1 METTPILNEPNSS
14 YNTNAI
20 QQLLADIQR
29 LHKNA
34 LAYAEVCQQAI
45 TNTDDIIDVT
55 VNNADGSTTTVQV
68 PSFANIQR
76 RLAIIE
82 HNVASIVGMQ
92 NGKDLYAQLLEANNE
107 VRTLV
112 HMSLLNTTEPI
123 ASLKS
128 TVAADNN
135 VVQLGNDLLERAT
148 TLGMHLQVDVTGKVS
163 AYMTKCQVTKYLMSD
178 GMFAKF
184 QSIEASLGI
193 ELTHAGFLAE
203 LQSNG
208 FVEGTDYDVEDFT
221 QTLRA
226 RRPMS
231 NGAFNILFR
240 KLNSD
245 SSMSVKLDTMQYS
258 STNANVAGSLTL
270 KTGDTLSTPTGDV
283 LFTITA
289 IDVLSNTCV
298 LQRKAGL
305 NNIAADISKLVY
317 CDDVV
322 QKVVD
327 VPIKHSEKFA
337 VFLSPVHD
345 AYNTISAYSPTL
357 LVDVSKLT
365 IRNKDN
371 ELINANSYMLAYG
384 DANIGAY
391 IQAIATDMQ
400 PPAKYAV
407 KPDKPQLNVNEYKVI
422 QLNTHLTD
430 NVDKTRILQLYEQ
443 KRSLQQELSALDSD
457 ISKLK
462 QQLSTQNY
470 KNDSERKNI
479 QEQWVAASKDRAQKA
494 QTLSNIVDQ
503 MLNVNSQAYDAL
515 YDPKFRIRGFLPVQD
530 PSVSRYT
537 SPQHIVQFKVQY
549 RYVSLNGTVAKADT
563 FDIEQDGKTT
573 TAAFSTWNEVFT
585 PLRRK
590 IINDGMTMWEPVNA
604 DSIDAISCNQLDI
617 PINPNETVQIRVKAI
632 GEAGY
637 PNILNESD
645 WSNIMSVTFPESLAP
660 NAQFVS
666 LKDELMI
673 DKQNIM
679 LENMLDNKGVTEH
692 ISTAMIE
699 NNTYFAHKAQNLAS
713 GFYTQELANVS
724 VYEKMLEMSNT
735 IKQLQDIIINQGS
748 MLRIS
753 LLDEEGNETEVLNGS
768 TTTLYAGAYCD
779 KFDMSNRDNYGSILS
794 KQYYVKFTNI
804 GTQAISI
811 YPKYHGALNEAIDN
825 IKADNIWNAPIAP
838 LSSSYQGTN
847 VDSKDA
853 FWTAPLGSRQLKG
866 QILYVGT
873 KNVAGTQ
880 DLYSTLTSAII
891 PSIFEKS
898 DIDESAQ
905 EDKKIWVQPTNDG
918 AYISVALKS
927 GAESKYICVSSKHPD
942 YIAYLAATDKTA
954 TKKKLDELFKSLQS
968 QYNLIA
974 KGEQQQGLPD
984 GDLTIDNAPKVL
996 FDTNDKYLS
1005 GQNTRGAFLTIAPL
1019 NQSSIQVANSSSAA
1033 NVAVEPGSAKSILVP
1048 LLFQARMTDYS
1059 GGIDMNVSL
1068 DSAQFQYSKTVN
1080 LHTYIGGKEFVF
1092 DVKIYADFRA
1102 TSSIIGVVSTT
1113 SMKSMLG

>member
-1 METTPILNEPNSS
+1 
-14 YNTNAI
+14 
-20 QQLLADIQR
+20 
-29 LHKNA
+29 
-34 LAYAEVCQQAI
+34 
-45 TNTDDIIDVT
+45 
-55 VNNADGSTTTVQV
+55 
-68 PSFANIQR
+68 
-76 RLAIIE
+76 
-82 HNVASIVGMQ
+82 
-92 NGKDLYAQLLEANNE
+92 
-107 VRTLV
+107 
-112 HMSLLNTTEPI
+112 
-123 ASLKS
+123 
-128 TVAADNN
+128 
-135 VVQLGNDLLERAT
+135 
-148 TLGMHLQVDVTGKVS
+148 
-163 AYMTKCQVTKYLMSD
+163 
-178 GMFAKF
+178 
-184 QSIEASLGI
+184 
-193 ELTHAGFLAE
+193 
-203 LQSNG
+203 
-208 FVEGTDYDVEDFT
+208 
-221 QTLRA
+221 
-226 RRPMS
+226 
-231 NGAFNILFR
+231 
-240 KLNSD
+240 
-245 SSMSVKLDTMQYS
+245 MQYS

-503 MLNVNSQAYDAL
+503 MLDVNSQAYDAL

-549 RYVSLNGTVAKADT
+549 RYVSLNVTVAKADT

-590 IINDGMTMWEPVNA
+590 IINDGTTMWEPVNA

-692 ISTAMIE
+692 ISTAMTE

>member
-1 METTPILNEPNSS
+1 METPILNEPNSS

-82 HNVASIVGMQ
+82 HNVTSIVGMQ

-503 MLNVNSQAYDAL
+503 MLDVNSQAYDAL

-692 ISTAMIE
+692 ISTAMTE

-891 PSIFEKS
+891 PSIFKKS